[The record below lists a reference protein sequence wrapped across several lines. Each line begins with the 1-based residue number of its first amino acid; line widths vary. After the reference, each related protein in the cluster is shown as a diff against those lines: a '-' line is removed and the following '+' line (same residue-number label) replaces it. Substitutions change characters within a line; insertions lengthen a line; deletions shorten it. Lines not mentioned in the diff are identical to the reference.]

1 MERSYDVTVAMQ
13 YTLRVRAPDAD
24 EARRIAL
31 IAAEFANQCIRWD
44 ELRQW
49 QEIQPAGLVVDPA
62 RVEVLLSPGE
72 EDVQG

>member
-1 MERSYDVTVAMQ
+1 MDRSYDVTVTMQ
-13 YTLRVRAPDAD
+13 YTLRVQAPDEE

-31 IAAEFANQCIRWD
+31 IAADFANQCVRWE

-62 RVEVLLSPGE
+62 HAEVRLSPSE
-72 EDVQG
+72 ERV

>member
-1 MERSYDVTVAMQ
+1 MDRSYDVTVTMQ
-13 YTLRVRAPDAD
+13 YTLRVKAPDEE

-31 IAAEFANQCIRWD
+31 IAADFANQCVRWE

-62 RVEVLLSPGE
+62 RAEVRLSPSE
-72 EDVQG
+72 ERV